1 MKITIIGASGNVG
14 SSTAF
19 SIVEQH
25 LADELVLIDDPRPD
39 LLKMHALDLNTAA
52 TGHDMLVRAGK
63 AADMRATDIIIIT
76 AGSARVAKSRLEVLP
91 PNVTVMKGICDDI
104 NRYCPEAVVI
114 TVTNP
119 VCPLNYALYL
129 CSGLDRRRLIG
140 YAYNDTIRFRQ
151 RVAEA
156 LGVPDSRVEGV
167 VIGEHGD
174 SQVYL
179 FSSVRVDGQPV
190 TFSEAVKRKIR
201 RQVPTGQALLGKLL
215 AKTGRTAAWT
225 TAVGLA
231 DVCRAIVGD
240 SGAMIPCSLVLDGE
254 YGLSNLS
261 MAVPAVLGREG
272 VREII
277 ELPLAPDEAKL
288 LKKSVAILEPAMRYV
303 EDYLETAGYRPK
315 PK

>member
-1 MKITIIGASGNVG
+1 MKITIIGASGNIG
-14 SSTAF
+14 SSAAF
-19 SIVEQH
+19 SITEQR

-39 LLKMHALDLNTAA
+39 LLKSHALDLNTAA

-63 AADMRATDIIIIT
+63 AADMRGTEIVVIA
-76 AGSARVAKSRLEVLP
+76 AGSAKITKSRLEVLP
-91 PNVTVMKGICDDI
+91 FNVPIVKQICDNI
-104 NRYCPEAVVI
+104 LKYCPEAVVV
-114 TVTNP
+114 TATNP
-119 VCPLNYALYL
+119 VCPLNYAMYL
-129 CSGLDRRRLIG
+129 CSGLDRHKLIG
-140 YAYNDTIRFRQ
+140 YSYNDAIRFRQ

-156 LGVPDSRVEGV
+156 LGVPDSRVEGM

-201 RQVPTGQALLGKLL
+201 KQVPAGQALLDKMLK
-215 AKTGRTAAWT
+215 KTGRTAAWT

-231 DVCRAIVGD
+231 AVCRAIAGD
-240 SGAMIPCSLVLDGE
+240 TGEVIPCSLALEGE

-261 MAVPAVLGREG
+261 MAVPAVLGRDG
-272 VREII
+272 MRRII
-277 ELPLAPDEAKL
+277 ELPLAPDEARL

-303 EDYLETAGYRPK
+303 EDFLEEAGYHPK
-315 PK
+315 KK

>member
-1 MKITIIGASGNVG
+1 MKITIVGASGNVG
-14 SSTAF
+14 SCAAF
-19 SIVEQH
+19 SITEQR

-39 LLKMHALDLNTAA
+39 MLALHALDLSTAA

-63 AADMRATDIIIIT
+63 APDLRDTDIVIIT
-76 AGSARVAKSRLEVLP
+76 AGSAKVSQSRLEVLP

-104 NRYCPEAVVI
+104 ERYCPGAVVV

-129 CSGLDRRRLIG
+129 CSGLDRHRIIG
-140 YAYNDTIRFRQ
+140 YSYNDAIRFRM

-156 LGVPDSRVEGV
+156 LGVPDSRVEGM

-190 TFSEAVKRKIR
+190 TFSESMKRKIR
-201 RQVPTGQALLGKLL
+201 KQVPAGQALLGKLL
-215 AKTGRTAAWT
+215 KKTGRTAAWT

-231 DVCRAIVGD
+231 AVCRAIAGD
-240 SGAMIPCSLVLDGE
+240 TGEVIPCSLVLDGE

-272 VREII
+272 VRQII
-277 ELPLAPDEAKL
+277 ELELAPDEEKL
-288 LKKSVAILEPAMRYV
+288 LKKSIDILEPTMRYV
-303 EDYLETAGYRPK
+303 EDFLDEAGYRLK
-315 PK
+315 KK